1 MFSPR
6 LTSFLRRK
14 ERNISLQPM
23 FYRQKSIGTV
33 SVPASF
39 SVNLKKSVDEFC
51 INLVQWGE
59 GSVMFMT
66 IVIGFVSFIC
76 ACCIIVGTIIH
87 LYKFLHFVKNNPL
100 P

>member
-1 MFSPR
+1 
-6 LTSFLRRK
+6 
-14 ERNISLQPM
+14 
-23 FYRQKSIGTV
+23 
-33 SVPASF
+33 
-39 SVNLKKSVDEFC
+39 
-51 INLVQWGE
+51 
-59 GSVMFMT
+59 MT